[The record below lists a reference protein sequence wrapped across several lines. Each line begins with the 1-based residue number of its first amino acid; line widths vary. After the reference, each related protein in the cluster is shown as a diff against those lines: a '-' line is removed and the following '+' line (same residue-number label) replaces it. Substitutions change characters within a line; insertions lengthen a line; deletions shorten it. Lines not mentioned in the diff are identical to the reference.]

1 MKKLLL
7 SSACLL
13 FLFVALQ
20 SCKKEVAATQLVKE
34 ITIDT
39 TINSGGDYYLNLAKY
54 GDEGN
59 VATVVYAGD
68 HFSVSELENQTDMF
82 TTIYHYTSVSKY
94 SGTDQVTLSISSN
107 TPGADGASKD
117 SVLIY
122 LNLTIK

>member
-7 SSACLL
+7 SAACLL

-20 SCKKEVAATQLVKE
+20 SCKKEVVQTQLVKE

-39 TINSGGDYYLNLAKY
+39 TIHSGSDYYLNLAPY

-68 HFSVSELENQTDMF
+68 HFSVSDLENQTDMF
-82 TTIYHYTSVSKY
+82 TTIYHYTPVSKY
-94 SGTDQVTLSISSN
+94 VGTDQVTLSISNPSC
-107 TPGADGASKD
+107 TDRAGKD
-117 SVLIY
+117 SVLVYI
-122 LNLTIK
+122 NLTIK